1 MKRIPDV
8 SIIVPNYNSSDL
20 INGALE
26 SIVATAGDVPFDV
39 IVIDDASTD
48 GGLALVDEKY
58 KRDPR
63 FIFVQTEKN
72 IGYSAVNIA
81 YDRMHGRYLMT
92 MDTDARLWPGALQ
105 ALVAFM
111 DTHPNAGA
119 ATAHLHYPN
128 GSTQNYNRRLM
139 TPTFAFYTTVIGRFI
154 DKYLL
159 GLRYYKS
166 YHYDDLD
173 TSRVFEIEEPVTA
186 SLILRREALGPYI
199 IDPDLH
205 IFVDVDLCRRIYD
218 RGYKVYLVPGANTT
232 HFKSAAAS
240 KRPIAWT
247 ERKYY
252 EGLQIYFEKHYPAS
266 APLMAVVLWVDRV
279 MRSFLIRTVGRAP
292 MR

>member
-1 MKRIPDV
+1 MKSVPEV

-26 SIVATAGDVPFDV
+26 SIVTTANDVTFDV
-39 IVIDDASTD
+39 MVIDDFSTD

-58 KRDPR
+58 KRDSR
-63 FIFVQTEKN
+63 FTFVQTEKN
-72 IGYSAVNIA
+72 IGYSAINIA

-92 MDTDARLWPGALQ
+92 MDTDALLWPGALR
-105 ALVAFM
+105 ALVTFM
-111 DTHPNAGA
+111 DTHPHAGA
-119 ATAHLHYPN
+119 ATAHLHYPD

-139 TPTFAFYTTVIGRFI
+139 TPMFAFYTTVIGRFI

-159 GLRYYKS
+159 WLRYYKS

-173 TSRVFEIEEPVTA
+173 TSRVFEIEEPPTA

-218 RGYKVYLVPGANTT
+218 RGYKVYLVPSANAT
-232 HFKSAAAS
+232 HSKSASAS

-252 EGLQIYFEKHYPAS
+252 EGLQIYFRKHYPVA
-266 APLMAVVLWVDRV
+266 APLMSVILWIDRM
-279 MRSFLIRTVGRAP
+279 MRNFLIHMVGRAP

>member
-1 MKRIPDV
+1 MKSAPHV

-26 SIVATAGDVPFDV
+26 SIVETAGDVPFDV
-39 IVIDDASTD
+39 MVIDDASTD
-48 GGLALVDEKY
+48 GGFALVDEKY
-58 KRDPR
+58 KNDPR
-63 FIFVQTEKN
+63 FTFVQTEKN

-92 MDTDARLWPGALQ
+92 MDTDARLWPGALL
-105 ALVAFM
+105 ALVTFM

-186 SLILRREALGPYI
+186 SLILRREAIGPYI
-199 IDPDLH
+199 IDPNLH

-232 HFKSAAAS
+232 HFKSAAAN
-240 KRPIAWT
+240 KRPVAWT

-252 EGLQIYFEKHYPAS
+252 DGLQIYLKKHYPSS
-266 APLMAVVLWVDRV
+266 ALLMSVVLWIDRM
-279 MRSFLIRTVGRAP
+279 MRNFLIHTVGRAP

>member
-1 MKRIPDV
+1 MNDVPEV

-48 GGLALVDEKY
+48 GGLTLVDEKY

-63 FIFVQTEKN
+63 FTFVQIEKN

-81 YDRMHGRYLMT
+81 LDRMHGRYLMT
-92 MDTDARLWPGALQ
+92 MDTDALLWPGTLQ
-105 ALVAFM
+105 SLIAFM
-111 DTHPNAGA
+111 DTHPHAGA
-119 ATAHLHYPN
+119 ATAHLHYPD
-128 GSTQNYNRRLM
+128 GSTQNYNRRLV
-139 TPTFAFYTTVIGRFI
+139 TPMRVFFTTVIGRVI
-154 DKYLL
+154 DKYFL
-159 GLRYYKS
+159 GLRNYKS

-173 TSRVFEIEEPVTA
+173 TTRVFEIEQTAVA
-186 SLILRREALGPYI
+186 SLILRHEALGPYI

-205 IFVDVDLCRRIYD
+205 MFVDVDLCRRIYD
-218 RGYKVYLVPGANTT
+218 RGYKIYLVPDANAT
-232 HFKSAAAS
+232 HSKSAAAS
-240 KRPIAWT
+240 KRPFAWQ

-252 EGLQIYFEKHYPAS
+252 DGLMIYFKRHYPAS
-266 APLMAVVLWVDRV
+266 VPLMALVLWIDRV
-279 MRSFLIRTVGRAP
+279 MRALLIRTVGRAP